1 MPHKFAEV
9 KPRNF
14 DPMSIPGL
22 SNKARE
28 AVKDVFEAMSD
39 WRTEVAEDSERNTK
53 RVIEKMAVAAA
64 ALGWPEQIVEAARV
78 QMQSI
83 TELQINTIDHMADA
97 CEEQLKM
104 PNPMNS
110 SPSAMLSK
118 LKGLPSFGSTVAN
131 PLEFWMQ
138 SAQQW
143 QKFWTDVMTSSWSQG
158 VPATGRRPSAGT

>member
-1 MPHKFAEV
+1 MPHKLAEV

-14 DPMSIPGL
+14 DPMSVPGL

-39 WRTEVAEDSERNTK
+39 WRTEAAEDSERNTK

-64 ALGWPEQIVEAARV
+64 ALGWPEQIVEAARA

-83 TELQINTIDHMADA
+83 TELQINTMDHMADA
-97 CEEQLKM
+97 WEEQLKL

-110 SPSAMLSK
+110 SPSAMLSR
-118 LKGLPSFGSTVAN
+118 LKGLPSFGSTAAN
-131 PLEFWMQ
+131 PVEFWMQ

-143 QKFWTDVMTSSWSQG
+143 QKFWTDVMTSSWNQSAL
-158 VPATGRRPSAGT
+158 ATGRRPSAGT

>member
-1 MPHKFAEV
+1 VPNKFTEA

-28 AVKDVFEAMSD
+28 AVKDAFEAMSD
-39 WRTEVAEDSERNTK
+39 WRTEAAEDSERNTK
-53 RVIEKMAVAAA
+53 RVIDKMAVAAA

-83 TELQINTIDHMADA
+83 TELQIGTMDRMADA
-97 CEEQLKM
+97 WEEQLKL

-118 LKGLPSFGSTVAN
+118 LKALPSFGSAAAN
-131 PLEFWMQ
+131 PVEFWMQ
-138 SAQQW
+138 SAQQG
-143 QKFWTDVMTSSWSQG
+143 QKFWTDVMTSFWNQSAL
-158 VPATGRRPSAGT
+158 ATGRRPGAGT

>member
-1 MPHKFAEV
+1 MPDKFAQG

-22 SNKARE
+22 SNKTRE

-39 WRTEVAEDSERNTK
+39 WRDEVADDSERNTK

-64 ALGWPEQIVEAARV
+64 ALGWPEQIVEAARA

-83 TELQINTIDHMADA
+83 ADLQIQTMDHMADA
-97 CEEQLKM
+97 WEEQLRS
-104 PNPMNS
+104 PNPMT

-118 LKGLPSFGSTVAN
+118 LKAPPGFGSTAVN
-131 PLEFWMQ
+131 PFQFWMQ
-138 SAQQW
+138 STQQW
-143 QKFWTDVMTSSWSQG
+143 QKFWTDAMTSYWSQG
-158 VPATGRRPSAGT
+158 GPATGRRPFAGT